1 MKTIFA
7 VILAALFAL
16 TSTTAMADKPAVC
29 ENPSST
35 LCKNACAKLTLG
47 KKISNLAVIEA
58 CRKLE
63 DSSGKPISTELVCSE
78 EDLNKSVLTM
88 KHEAFAL
95 WFFFHCMEDSKAHMF
110 SDSGRNA
117 NLVLK
122 VKYFREL
129 SDALDDPAD
138 EDADEDPPFA
148 CSQRDLVRSI
158 RSLKHEDFKGWF
170 SDHCPRNSK
179 EYADN
184 DSKKNVLLALNEL
197 AIREALNKSKD
208 AEEDEKAQEESASQS
223 SSAPAD
229 TAECTDE
236 NLHKSILTMKHDAF
250 TAWFIAHCARD
261 DTEFAKHDRLENTTF
276 VLKEV
281 LSRAMLEEI
290 NKKEE
295 EPDDRLSEYSRQ
307 DHSSSEMI
315 RQTLRD
321 TERNLPLTSWFLR
334 KLAISISHGF
344 YLPSH
349 RLWYAWLPL
358 WVLMVLLLLKP
369 GPQTKYPDK
378 VFAVIGYAADSVN
391 HVYQSF
397 AGIFGPLA
405 PVARVLIWIFLL
417 PVMVF
422 LAVAR
427 KPIMARNVAIVAV
440 TFFLLKVVNWDI
452 LGLCTFI
459 AFVAW
464 WVWFRP
470 AEYRNH
476 ANQVIREKGFLYL
489 MFEELLP
496 PLPAPETTLCHKCGV
511 KTRGTKFCSKCGEPR
526 SDSDSAPPPS
536 KPSANPPEDPHST

>member
-1 MKTIFA
+1 MTPPTVQCDI
-7 VILAALFAL
+7 VC
-16 TSTTAMADKPAVC
+16 AMWKP
-29 ENPSST
+29 N
-35 LCKNACAKLTLG
+35 KN
-47 KKISNLAVIEA
+47 SNLAVIEA
-58 CRKLE
+58 CRSVE

-78 EDLNKSVLTM
+78 EDLNRSIL
-88 KHEAFAL
+88 AL
-95 WFFFHCMEDSKAHMF
+95 NSRDFRVWFFFHCTEDSKAHMF
-110 SDSGRNA
+110 SDRGRNA
-117 NLVLK
+117 TFVRM
-122 VKYFREL
+122 VMRTREL
-129 SDALDDPAD
+129 TDAIDDQADMDDKEEPFYICSASDLG
-138 EDADEDPPFA
+138 
-148 CSQRDLVRSI
+148 RSI
-158 RSLKHEDFKGWF
+158 RSLKHGSFKDWF
-170 SDHCPRNSK
+170 IAHCPRNSNA
-179 EYADN
+179 YTD
-184 DSKKNVLLALNEL
+184 DSKENVLLAVNEL
-197 AIREALNKSKD
+197 YVREALNEFMG
-208 AEEDEKAQEESASQS
+208 AEEDEKGEEESASQS

-229 TAECTDE
+229 TTECNDE
-236 NLHKSILTMKHDAF
+236 DLAKNVLGMKHDAF
-250 TAWFIAHCARD
+250 KAWFISHCARD
-261 DTEFAKHDRLENTTF
+261 DTEFAENDRLENAAF
-276 VLKEV
+276 VFKEV
-281 LSRAMLEEI
+281 LTRQKLKNIS
-290 NKKEE
+290 KKEE
-295 EPDDRLSEYSRQ
+295 EENDDSISGYSRQ
-307 DHSSSEMI
+307 DSTSFPMI

-334 KLAISISHGF
+334 KLADSAYHGF

-349 RLWYAWLPL
+349 RLWYVWLPL
-358 WVLMVLLLLKP
+358 WILMVLLLLKP

-378 VFAVIGYAADSVN
+378 VFAVIGYVADSVN

-397 AGIFGPLA
+397 AGVFGPLA

-422 LAVAR
+422 LVVVR